1 MKIICFDID
10 GVICKSN
17 SNNYKKSLPI
27 VKNINLINLLFDS
40 GFVIKLYTARYM
52 GRNFDN
58 QKKSEK
64 QIKKFTVNQ
73 LKKWKVKYHNIFFGK
88 PSFDILID
96 DKSIFFRSDWPK
108 LLEKQIFKKK

>member
-58 QKKSEK
+58 QKKSEMVVYK
-64 QIKKFTVNQ
+64 TLKSENEKKL
-73 LKKWKVKYHNIFFGK
+73 LKDF
-88 PSFDILID
+88 LID
-96 DKSIFFRSDWPK
+96 
-108 LLEKQIFKKK
+108 LLI